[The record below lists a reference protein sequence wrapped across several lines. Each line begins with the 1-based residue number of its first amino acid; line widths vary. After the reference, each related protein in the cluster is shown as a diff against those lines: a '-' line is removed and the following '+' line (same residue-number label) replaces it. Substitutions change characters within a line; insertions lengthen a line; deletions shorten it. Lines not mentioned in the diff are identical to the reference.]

1 MVAEQQQQQQQQQRQ
16 RQQALTKALRLGFCV
31 GKAQGQGTATF
42 VSTANCEWCTAVGGE
57 PLDPSRGA
65 VFWKATV
72 AQYQR
77 DHLMIGVIGNPQPAA
92 DSRSDPTHFSWDAGY
107 NYSWAGGQYA
117 ENQRGYTSFVQGDVL
132 IFKLEARQ
140 LSLRVARLG
149 AQTFTLS
156 TNGVQGLRTCV
167 CAHFPSRVE
176 FSAAQPGEEY

>member
-1 MVAEQQQQQQQQQRQ
+1 MAEPTPRSTQ
-16 RQQALTKALRLGFCV
+16 
-31 GKAQGQGTATF
+31 QGQGTATF
-42 VSTANCEWCTAVGGE
+42 VSKAQHQYCTAVGGE
-57 PLDPSRGA
+57 PLDTSRGA

-72 AQYQR
+72 AQHTPGQN
-77 DHLMIGVIGNPQPAA
+77 LMIGVIGNPRPAA
-92 DSRSDPTHFSWDAGY
+92 QSWSDRTHFSWDARD
-107 NYSWAGGQYA
+107 NTSWAGGQVA
-117 ENQRGYTSFVQGDVL
+117 QKQGGYTSFAQGDVL

-167 CAHFPSRVE
+167 AAAYPSRVE